1 MPQRISGPKIEK
13 NMTDHKSTSFGAV
26 CFSIPESFIT
36 EVAGDDNS
44 FEMVCFNVIFDGTA
58 HAFLSTNFA
67 PMS

>member
-1 MPQRISGPKIEK
+1 
-13 NMTDHKSTSFGAV
+13 MTDHKSTSFGAV